1 MAIDSLS
8 AANAYRNQ
16 IKMMQAAGSD
26 DSAEAAVASNGSSFM
41 KMVES
46 ALEGAADA
54 QYKSEALQTQSLTTG
69 KVELSDL
76 VTAVTN
82 AELTLNTVV
91 AVRDRVIN
99 AYNDII
105 KMPI

>member
-1 MAIDSLS
+1 MSINALS

-16 IKMMQAAGSD
+16 LKMQEGIKDAIGGQDES
-26 DSAEAAVASNGSSFM
+26 EQSSFAQLM
-41 KMVES
+41 K
-46 ALEGAADA
+46 DA
-54 QYKSEALQTQSLTTG
+54 VREATGSQYQSEAIQMESLTG

-76 VTAVTN
+76 VTAVAN

-99 AYNDII
+99 AYQEII
-105 KMPI
+105 RMPI

>member
-1 MAIDSLS
+1 MAIDALS

-16 IKMMQAAGSD
+16 LKMMKEASEPSTQESAGP
-26 DSAEAAVASNGSSFM
+26 SFSQ
-41 KMVES
+41 MVET
-46 ALEGAADA
+46 ALGDA
-54 QYKSEALQTQSLTTG
+54 VNAQASSETLQLSSLTGG
-69 KVELSDL
+69 KVDLADL
-76 VTAVTN
+76 VTAVAN
-82 AELTLNTVV
+82 AELSLNTVV

>member
-1 MAIDSLS
+1 MSINALN

-16 IKMMQAAGSD
+16 LKMQDSLKDAIGAEGESEQPSFSQLMKDAIKTAV
-26 DSAEAAVASNGSSFM
+26 DSQHEAEAV
-41 KMVES
+41 KMES
-46 ALEGAADA
+46 L
-54 QYKSEALQTQSLTTG
+54 TG

-91 AVRDRVIN
+91 AVRDRVIT
-99 AYNDII
+99 AYQDII
-105 KMPI
+105 RMPI